1 MSTLF
6 VNNLNTASGSNI
18 TLGSGKTLDT
28 SGGTLK
34 PSAGQIVQYQSRN
47 VLTNGFNTTSSTFV
61 DVTDYYVDITP
72 TSATNLLVFHA
83 TIWHQPSATSGA
95 YSRWQIVDSNN
106 SDTKWH
112 ALNFVGSAGYL
123 STSWQNL
130 TIAHTRTA
138 TTTSTMRL
146 QLQVRVTGGGTCQM
160 NWSGNENRTLQVTEI
175 AQ

>member
-18 TLGSGKTLDT
+18 TLGSGKTLDA
-28 SGGTLK
+28 SAGTLK
-34 PSAGQIVQYQSRN
+34 PSAGQIVQYQNRN
-47 VLTNGFNTTSSTFV
+47 VVTNGFSTSSSSFV
-61 DVTDYYVDITP
+61 DVTDYYIDITP

-83 TIWHQPSATSGA
+83 TIWHLPSGTSGA
-95 YSRWQIVDSNN
+95 YTRWQIVDSNN

-123 STSWQNL
+123 HTGWENL